1 MTYILRQYQ
10 EQAVE
15 AGLNFLLSKENKNKV
30 IVQPTAAGKSLVV
43 ANIAR
48 QLDEPVVVFQPSS
61 ELLVQNYNKFISYG
75 NEASIYS
82 ASKNSREIGHVTF
95 ATIGSVYKKPELFEK
110 FRYILI
116 DECHLTSPDEG
127 SMYSQFFENLRVK
140 VLGLTATP
148 FRLKS
153 YSFPEPHSQ
162 LNMLNRMRPRTFHDI
177 LFITQIREMVEG
189 KYWSPLI
196 YRGENFDK
204 SDLQLNSN
212 GSNYTDRSMI
222 DSMNSQNVE
231 DKIARHVKILR
242 KEGRKKILIF
252 VPTIQQSDK
261 LAKRLGTYSLS
272 SETSKEDREKY
283 ISQFDSG
290 KIWGLVN
297 VNILSVGYD
306 NQKIDAIIDA
316 YPTLSLARYYQRL
329 GRGVRLDLSDNPTKK
344 DCIIVDLVGNYD
356 MFGDIQHLEIDTV
369 NGKWCVTSGTKI
381 LTNTPLT
388 KGETI
393 PELEDMVVTF
403 GRFKDEPFKKVP
415 KWYWKYVLNNFDN
428 NEKNRDLIRYAK
440 SVL

>member
-1 MTYILRQYQ
+1 MTYILRSYQ

-43 ANIAR
+43 ANIAHR
-48 QLDEPVVVFQPSS
+48 LGEPIIVFQPNS
-61 ELLVQNYNKFISYG
+61 EILVQNYSKYISYG

-82 ASKNSREIGHVTF
+82 ASKNSREVGKVTF
-95 ATIGSVYKKPELFEK
+95 ATIGSVYKKPELFEQFK
-110 FRYILI
+110 YALL
-116 DECHLTSPDEG
+116 DEAHLCSPDEG
-127 SMYSQFFENLRVK
+127 SMYQQFFNNLNIK
-140 VLGLTATP
+140 LLALTATP

-162 LNMLNRMRPRTFHDI
+162 LCMLNRMRPRIFHDI

-204 SDLQLNSN
+204 SNLQLNSN
-212 GSNYTDRSMI
+212 GSNYTDQSMI
-222 DSMNSQNVE
+222 DSMKSQNIE
-231 DKIARHVKILR
+231 DKIIRHVEILK

-252 VPTIQQSDK
+252 VPTIKQSDQLARK
-261 LAKRLGTYSLS
+261 LNTYSLS
-272 SETSKEDREKY
+272 SNTDQKDRERY
-283 ISQFDSG
+283 ISEFKNG
-290 KIWGLVN
+290 KIQVLVN
-297 VNILSVGYD
+297 VNVLSVGFD
-306 NQKIDAIIDA
+306 DQKIDAIIDA

-329 GRGVRLDLSDNPTKK
+329 GRGVRLDLSENPTKK

-356 MFGDIQHLEIDTV
+356 MFGDIQQIEIDTV

-393 PELEDMVVTF
+393 PELEDMVMGF
-403 GRFKDEPFKKVP
+403 GKFKDELFKDIP
-415 KWYWKYVLNNFDN
+415 KWYWKYILNNFDD

>member
-1 MTYILRQYQ
+1 MTYILRPYQ

-15 AGLNFLLSKENKNKV
+15 SGLNFLLSKENKNKV

-43 ANIAR
+43 ANIAKE
-48 QLDEPVVVFQPSS
+48 LDAPVIVFQPSA
-61 ELLVQNYNKFISYG
+61 ELLQQNYDKYVSYG

-82 ASKNSREIGHVTF
+82 TSKNSREVGKVTF
-95 ATIGSVYKKPELFEK
+95 STIGSVYKKPELFEQFK
-110 FRYILI
+110 YALA
-116 DECHLTSPDEG
+116 DECHLMSPDES
-127 SMYSQFFENLRVK
+127 SMYSTFFNNLNIK
-140 VLGLTATP
+140 LCGLTATP

-153 YSFPEPHSQ
+153 YMFPEPHSQ

-177 LFITQIREMVEG
+177 LFTTQIREMIEG

-204 SDLQLNSN
+204 SNLQLNSN
-212 GSNYTDRSMI
+212 GSNYTDQSII
-222 DSMNSQNVE
+222 DSMKSQNVE
-231 DKIARHVKILR
+231 DKIARHVEILR

-306 NQKIDAIIDA
+306 NQKIDVIIDA

-356 MFGDIQHLEIDTV
+356 MFGDIQQLEIDTV

-393 PELEDMVVTF
+393 PELEDMVMGF
-403 GRFKDEPFKKVP
+403 GKFKDELFKDIP

-440 SVL
+440 SVI